1 MSERQKTFV
10 QVMKDTIVCHLDEKM
25 KNELPTKIRFMIDII
40 AENNPEKL
48 IDVRMQMENFSK
60 NQVVKVEN
68 GYIKGRFR
76 KMRPQLAY
84 DDVYDINHLNS
95 SKVQLHSVTLQN
107 NNYLLD
113 ISLEQSLL
121 TRFQTALRLCL
132 KERDGNLEIWISPLK
147 MLSTERGNLCCR

>member
-1 MSERQKTFV
+1 MFECKWKIFLKTKSF
-10 QVMKDTIVCHLDEKM
+10 
-25 KNELPTKIRFMIDII
+25 
-40 AENNPEKL
+40 
-48 IDVRMQMENFSK
+48 
-60 NQVVKVEN
+60 KVDN

-132 KERDGNLEIWISPLK
+132 KERDAI
-147 MLSTERGNLCCR
+147 